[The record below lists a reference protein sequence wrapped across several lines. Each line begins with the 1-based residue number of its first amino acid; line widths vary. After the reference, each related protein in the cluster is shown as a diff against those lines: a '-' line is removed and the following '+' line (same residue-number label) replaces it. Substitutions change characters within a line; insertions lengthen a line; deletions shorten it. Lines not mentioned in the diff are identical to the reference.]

1 MIATSVN
8 GFSFSELTADISPD
22 EESRIYSG
30 ANAMIGTY
38 MASLRAEDPE
48 SDTFCGGALI
58 ASQLDYLLLR
68 PQAFRMYCDHRNL
81 IHVFAPH
88 DGVKKHVRG

>member
-22 EESRIYSG
+22 EESRIYGG
-30 ANAMIGTY
+30 ANAMIGKYMY

-48 SDTFCGGALI
+48 SDTVCGGALI
-58 ASQLDYLLLR
+58 APQLDYLLLR

-88 DGVKKHVRG
+88 DGRTR